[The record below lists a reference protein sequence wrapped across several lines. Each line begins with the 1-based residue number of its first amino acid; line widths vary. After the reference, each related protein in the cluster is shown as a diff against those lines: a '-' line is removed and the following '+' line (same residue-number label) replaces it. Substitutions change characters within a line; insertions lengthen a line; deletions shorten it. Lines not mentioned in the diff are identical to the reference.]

1 MSKFDASKN
10 YTMRLNKTFL
20 SVLGLF
26 ASLSAYAQTPTE
38 KPKLVVGIVV
48 DQMRWD
54 YLYRYQDRYTNDG
67 FKRLLNEG
75 FSNENTY
82 IPYVPTYT
90 AIGHST
96 IYTGSVP
103 AIHGIA
109 GNDFIIQATGQDMYC
124 TQDDEV
130 NGVGATSKA
139 GKMSPKNL
147 LVSTVTD
154 QLKLSNNFRSKVY
167 GVSLKDRGGILPAGH
182 FADAAFWFDGESGNW
197 ITSTFYMNELPKW
210 LKKFNE
216 KKLTEKYLDQWNT
229 LYPIETYLQSEKDG
243 NTYRSTYKGLDQMK
257 FPYDLKKLKKENGLG
272 LIRSTPFGNS
282 LTKDIAL
289 AIIENEKLGQSEH
302 GVTDFLAVSFSST
315 DYVGHQFSPNTI
327 EAEDTYL
334 RLDKDLGEMFTYLDQ
349 KVGKGQYLVFLT
361 ADHGGAHNP
370 KYFQDKKGNAGY
382 FPTSDVKKV
391 LNAKLTKEFKVD
403 DIVRSLS
410 NYQVHL
416 NYSVIASNDLD
427 EDEIKEEIVKFMR
440 KVEGVAFAVDMDRI
454 GEASIP
460 ALIKERMI
468 NGYNRKRSGA
478 INYILE
484 PQWYGGKQN
493 AGGTT
498 HGTWG
503 SYDAHIPFVLMG
515 WGIKPGKNYN
525 PVHMTD
531 IAPTVAALLQIEEPN
546 GNIGKPVTEV
556 FK

>member
-1 MSKFDASKN
+1 MKF
-10 YTMRLNKTFL
+10 NKTFIGVL
-20 SVLGLF
+20 SLF
-26 ASLSAYAQTPTE
+26 ASLSLNAQE
-38 KPKLVVGIVV
+38 KHSDKPKLVVGIVV

-54 YLYRYQDRYTNDG
+54 YLYRYQDRYTKDG
-67 FKRLLNEG
+67 FNRLLSEG

-109 GNDFIIQATGQDMYC
+109 GNDFIIQATGQEMYC

-130 NGVGATSKA
+130 NGVGTTSKA

-147 LVSTVTD
+147 LTTTVTD
-154 QLKLSNNFRSKVY
+154 QLKLATNFRSKVY

-182 FADAAFWFDGESGNW
+182 FADAAFWFDGETGNW
-197 ITSTFYMNELPKW
+197 ISSTFYMNELPQW
-210 LKKFNE
+210 LQKFND
-216 KKLTEKYLDQWNT
+216 KKLTDKYLDKWTT
-229 LYPIETYLQSEKDG
+229 LYPIDTYKQSEKDG
-243 NTYRSTYKGLDQMK
+243 NPYRANYKGNDKMI
-257 FPYDLKKLKKENGLG
+257 FPYDLKAMKKDNGFG
-272 LIRSTPFGNS
+272 LIRSTPFGNT

-289 AIIENEKLGQSEH
+289 AIIENEKLGKNDA
-302 GVTDFLAVSFSST
+302 GITDFLAISFSST

-334 RLDKDLGEMFTYLDQ
+334 RLDKDLGDIFNYLD
-349 KVGKGQYLVFLT
+349 KNIGKGEYLVFLS

-370 KYFQDKKGNAGY
+370 KYIQDKKGNAGY
-382 FPTSDVKKV
+382 FQTSTVKKE
-391 LNAKLTKEFKVD
+391 LNAKLESKFKAK

-416 NYSVIASNDLD
+416 NYDVINSNDLD
-427 EDEIKEEIVKFMR
+427 EDNIREEIVKYMQ
-440 KVEGVAFAVDMDRI
+440 KVDGVSFAADMDNI
-454 GEASIP
+454 ANSPIP
-460 ALIKERMI
+460 AIIKERMI

-478 INYILE
+478 INYILD
-484 PQWYGGKQN
+484 PQWYGGKVN

-503 SYDAHIPFVLMG
+503 SYDSHIPFVLMG

-531 IAPTVAALLQIEEPN
+531 IAPTISALLKIEEPN
-546 GNIGKPVTEV
+546 GNIGKPVVEV
-556 FK
+556 LQ

>member
-1 MSKFDASKN
+1 
-10 YTMRLNKTFL
+10 MRFNKTFL

-26 ASLSAYAQTPTE
+26 ASLSLYAQQE
-38 KPKLVVGIVV
+38 VNRPKLVVGVVV

-54 YLYRYQDRYTNDG
+54 YLYRYQERYSQGG
-67 FKRLLNEG
+67 FNRMLNEG

-82 IPYVPTYT
+82 IPYIPTYT

-103 AIHGIA
+103 AVHGIA
-109 GNDFIIQATGQDMYC
+109 GNDFIIQATGQEMYC
-124 TQDDEV
+124 TQDDAV
-130 NGVGATSKA
+130 NGVGTTSKA

-147 LVSTVTD
+147 LTSTVTD
-154 QLKLSNNFRSKVY
+154 QLKLATNFRSKVF

-197 ITSTFYMNELPKW
+197 ISSTFYMNELPRW
-210 LKKFNE
+210 LQKFND
-216 KKLTEKYLDQWNT
+216 KKVAEKYLDKWNT
-229 LYPIETYLQSEKDG
+229 LYPIDTYVQSEKDG
-243 NTYRSTYKGLDQMK
+243 NSYRENYKGLDKMQ
-257 FPYDLKKLKKENGLG
+257 FPYDLKALKKTNGLG

-282 LTKDIAL
+282 LTKDIAIE
-289 AIIENEKLGQSEH
+289 IIDQEKLGQNEK
-302 GVTDFLAVSFSST
+302 GITDFLAVSFSST

-327 EAEDTYL
+327 ETEDTYL
-334 RLDKDLGEMFTYLDQ
+334 RLDKDLEELFNHLDQ

-382 FPTSDVKKV
+382 FPTGEVKKA
-391 LNAKLTKEFKVD
+391 LNSKLQEKFKSA

-416 NYSVIASNDLD
+416 NYQIIEQNKLD
-427 EDEIKEEIVKFMR
+427 EEDIKEEVVKFMQ
-440 KVEGVAFAVDMDRI
+440 KTDGVSFVADMDKI

-460 ALIKERMI
+460 ATIKERMI
-468 NGYNRKRSGA
+468 NGFNCKRSGA
-478 INYILE
+478 ITYILE

-493 AGGTT
+493 SGGTT

-515 WGIKPGKNYN
+515 WGIKHGKNN
-525 PVHMTD
+525 NRVFMTD
-531 IAPTVAALLQIEEPN
+531 IAPTLAALLHIEEPN
-546 GNIGKPVTEV
+546 GNIGEPISEV
-556 FK
+556 INQK

>member
-1 MSKFDASKN
+1 MKIN
-10 YTMRLNKTFL
+10 QTFL
-20 SVLGLF
+20 GVLSLF
-26 ASLSAYAQTPTE
+26 ASLTIQAQTATE

-54 YLYRYQDRYTNDG
+54 YLYRYQERYTDGG
-67 FKRLLNEG
+67 FKRLLNDG

-109 GNDFIIQATGQDMYC
+109 GNDFIIQATGQEMYC

-130 NGVGATSKA
+130 NGVGTTSKA

-147 LVSTVTD
+147 LTSTVTD
-154 QLKLSNNFRSKVY
+154 QLKLATNFRSKVY

-210 LKKFNE
+210 LKKFND
-216 KKLTEKYLDQWNT
+216 KKLTEKYLDQWKT
-229 LYPIETYLQSEKDG
+229 LYPIDTYVQSEKDG
-243 NTYRSTYKGLDQMK
+243 NPYRSSYKGLDKMQ
-257 FPYDLKKLKKENGLG
+257 FPYNLKELKEKNGFG
-272 LIRSTPFGNS
+272 LIRSTPFGNT

-289 AIIENEKLGQSEH
+289 AIIENEKLGQNEK
-302 GVTDFLAVSFSST
+302 GITDFLAVSFSST

-334 RLDKDLGEMFTYLDQ
+334 RLDQDLNEMFTYLDQ
-349 KVGKGQYLVFLT
+349 KIGKNQYTVFLT

-370 KYFQDKKGNAGY
+370 KYIQDKKGNAGY
-382 FPTSDVKKV
+382 FPTGEVKKA
-391 LNAKLTKEFKVD
+391 LNAKLEEKFKTKDV
-403 DIVRSLS
+403 VRTLT

-416 NYSVIASNDLD
+416 NYQVIEQNNLN
-427 EDEIKEEIVKFMR
+427 EDEVKSEIVNFMR
-440 KVEGVAFAVDMDRI
+440 KVDGVSFAVDMDKI
-454 GEASIP
+454 GEASVP

-478 INYILE
+478 INYILD
-484 PQWYGGKQN
+484 PQWYGGKTN

-503 SYDAHIPFVLMG
+503 SYDAHIPFILMG

-525 PVHMTD
+525 PVQMTD
-531 IAPTVAALLQIEEPN
+531 IAPTISALLKIEEPN
-546 GNIGKPVTEV
+546 GNIGKPVVEV
-556 FK
+556 LK

>member
-1 MSKFDASKN
+1 MKF
-10 YTMRLNKTFL
+10 NKTFL
-20 SVLGLF
+20 SVLSLF
-26 ASLSAYAQTPTE
+26 ASLSAFAQKNSE
-38 KPKLVVGIVV
+38 DKPKLVVGIVV

-54 YLYRYQDRYTNDG
+54 YLYRYQDRYTDGG
-67 FKRLLNEG
+67 FKRLLKEG

-82 IPYVPTYT
+82 IPYLPTYT

-124 TQDDEV
+124 TQDDSV
-130 NGVGATSKA
+130 SGVGTTSKA

-197 ITSTFYMNELPKW
+197 VTSTFYMNELPTW
-210 LKKFNE
+210 LTKFNE
-216 KKLTEKYLDQWNT
+216 KKLADKYLSKWNT
-229 LYPIETYLQSEKDG
+229 LYPIETYKQSEKDG
-243 NTYRSTYKGLDQMK
+243 NEYRQSYKGAEKMQ
-257 FPYDLKKLKKENGLG
+257 FPYDLAALKKDNGLG
-272 LIRSTPFGNS
+272 LIRSTPFGNT

-289 AIIENEKLGQSEH
+289 AILENEKLGKNEK
-302 GVTDFLAVSFSST
+302 GITDFLAVSFSST

-327 EAEDTYL
+327 ETEDTYL
-334 RLDKDLGEMFTYLDQ
+334 RLDQDLAELFTYLD
-349 KVGKGQYLVFLT
+349 KNIGKNEYLVFLT

-382 FPTSDVKKV
+382 FQTSTVKKD
-391 LNAKLTKEFKVD
+391 LNTALETKYKVKDLAK
-403 DIVRSLS
+403 SLS

-416 NYSVIASNDLD
+416 NYQAIEQNQLNENDVKAD
-427 EDEIKEEIVKFMR
+427 IVNFMR
-440 KVEGVAFAVDMDRI
+440 KVDGVSFAVDMDKI

-460 ALIKERMI
+460 ATIKERMI

-478 INYILE
+478 VNYILD
-484 PQWYGGKQN
+484 PQWYGGKTN

-515 WGIKPGKNYN
+515 WGIKNGKNYN
-525 PVHMTD
+525 QTYMTD
-531 IAPTVAALLQIEEPN
+531 IAPTISALLKIEEPN

-556 FK
+556 LNKK

>member
-1 MSKFDASKN
+1 MK
-10 YTMRLNKTFL
+10 LNKTFL

-229 LYPIETYLQSEKDG
+229 LYPIDTYVQSEKEG
-243 NTYRSTYKGLDQMK
+243 NTYRANYKGNDKMT
-257 FPYDLKKLKKENGLG
+257 FPYDLKAMSKENGLG
-272 LIRSTPFGNS
+272 LIRSTPFGNT

-289 AIIENEKLGQSEH
+289 AIIENEKLGKNEK
-302 GVTDFLAVSFSST
+302 GITDFLAVSFSST

-327 EAEDTYL
+327 ETEDTYL
-334 RLDKDLGEMFTYLDQ
+334 RLDKDLGEMFTYLD
-349 KVGKGQYLVFLT
+349 KNIGKGEYLVFLT

-370 KYFQDKKGNAGY
+370 KYIQDKKGNAGY
-382 FPTSDVKKV
+382 FQTSTVKKD
-391 LNAKLTKEFKVD
+391 LNTFLENKFDAK

-440 KVEGVAFAVDMDRI
+440 KVEGVAFAVDMDRL

-515 WGIKPGKNYN
+515 WGIKRGKNYN

-546 GNIGKPVTEV
+546 GNIGKPVVEV
-556 FK
+556 LK

>member
-1 MSKFDASKN
+1 
-10 YTMRLNKTFL
+10 MRINKTFL
-20 SVLGLF
+20 SVLSLF
-26 ASLSAYAQTPTE
+26 TTLAISAQSTAD

-54 YLYRYQDRYTNDG
+54 YLYRYQERYSDQG
-67 FKRLLNEG
+67 FNRLLNEG

-109 GNDFIIQATGQDMYC
+109 GNDFIIQATGQEMYC

-130 NGVGATSKA
+130 NGVGTTTAA

-147 LVSTVTD
+147 LTSTITD

-182 FADAAFWFDGESGNW
+182 FADAAYWFDGESGNW
-197 ITSTFYMNELPKW
+197 ISSTFYMNELPKW
-210 LKKFNE
+210 LTKFNN
-216 KKLTEKYLDQWNT
+216 KKLVDKYLDQWNT

-243 NTYRSTYKGLDQMK
+243 NSYRKSYEGNNQMT
-257 FPYDLKKLKKENGLG
+257 FPYDLKAMKKDNGLG
-272 LIRSTPFGNS
+272 LIRNTPFGNT

-289 AIIENEKLGQSEH
+289 AIIENEKLGQNSP
-302 GVTDFLAVSFSST
+302 GITDFLAVSFSSP
-315 DYVGHQFSPNTI
+315 DYVGHQFSPNSI
-327 EAEDTYL
+327 EMEDTYL
-334 RLDKDLGEMFTYLDQ
+334 RLDQDLADIFNYLD
-349 KVGKGQYLVFLT
+349 KNIGKGEYLVFLS

-382 FPTSDVKKV
+382 FQTGTVKKG
-391 LNAKLTKEFKVD
+391 LNSFLEQEFKAK

-416 NYSVIASNDLD
+416 NYEVIEKLDLD
-427 EDEIKEEIVKFMR
+427 EEEIREDIVKFMQ
-440 KVEGVAFAVDMDRI
+440 KVDGVSFAVDMDKI
-454 GEASIP
+454 GDASVP
-460 ALIKERMI
+460 SVIKERMI

-478 INYILE
+478 INYILD
-484 PQWYGGKQN
+484 PQWYGGKLN
-493 AGGTT
+493 GGGTT

-503 SYDAHIPFVLMG
+503 SYDSHIPFVLMG

-525 PVHMTD
+525 PVYMTD
-531 IAPTVAALLQIEEPN
+531 IAPTISALLKIEEPN
-546 GNIGKPVTEV
+546 GNIGKPVVEV
-556 FK
+556 LQ

>member
-1 MSKFDASKN
+1 MKF
-10 YTMRLNKTFL
+10 NKTFIGVL
-20 SVLGLF
+20 SLF
-26 ASLSAYAQTPTE
+26 ASLSLNAQE
-38 KPKLVVGIVV
+38 KHSDKPKLVVGIVV

-54 YLYRYQDRYTNDG
+54 YLYRYQDRYTKDG
-67 FKRLLNEG
+67 FNRLLNEG

-109 GNDFIIQATGQDMYC
+109 GNDFIIQATGQEMYC
-124 TQDDEV
+124 TQDEEV
-130 NGVGATSKA
+130 NGVGTTSKA

-147 LVSTVTD
+147 LTTTVTD
-154 QLKLSNNFRSKVY
+154 QLKLATNFRSKVY

-182 FADAAFWFDGESGNW
+182 FADAAFWFDGETGNW
-197 ITSTFYMNELPKW
+197 ISSTFYMNELPQW
-210 LKKFNE
+210 LQKFND
-216 KKLTEKYLDQWNT
+216 KKLTDKYLDKWTT
-229 LYPIETYLQSEKDG
+229 LYPIDTYKQSEKDG
-243 NTYRSTYKGLDQMK
+243 NPYRANYKGNDKMI
-257 FPYDLKKLKKENGLG
+257 FPYDLKAMKKDNGFG
-272 LIRSTPFGNS
+272 LIRSTPFGNT

-289 AIIENEKLGQSEH
+289 AIIENEKLGKNDA
-302 GVTDFLAVSFSST
+302 GITDFLAISFSST

-334 RLDKDLGEMFTYLDQ
+334 RLDKDLGDIFNYLD
-349 KVGKGQYLVFLT
+349 KNIGKGEYLVFLS

-370 KYFQDKKGNAGY
+370 KYIQDKKGNAGY
-382 FPTSDVKKV
+382 FQTSTVKKE
-391 LNAKLTKEFKVD
+391 LNAKLESKFKVK

-416 NYSVIASNDLD
+416 NYDVINSNDLD
-427 EDEIKEEIVKFMR
+427 EDDIREEIVKYMQ
-440 KVEGVAFAVDMDRI
+440 KVDGVSFAADMDNI
-454 GEASIP
+454 ANSPIP
-460 ALIKERMI
+460 AIIKERMI

-478 INYILE
+478 INYILD
-484 PQWYGGKQN
+484 PQWYGGKVN

-503 SYDAHIPFVLMG
+503 SYDSHIPFVLMG

-531 IAPTVAALLQIEEPN
+531 IAPTISALLKIEEPN
-546 GNIGKPVTEV
+546 GNIGKPVVEV
-556 FK
+556 LQ